1 MAFSS
6 FQEFI
11 VMGGYGFFV
20 WLAFGGT
27 FLGLGLLVLRS
38 VIARRHLEKACA
50 DHMRRQER
58 LARRQ
63 QQERSR

>member
-6 FQEFI
+6 FQDFV
-11 VMGGYGFFV
+11 VMGGYGFYV
-20 WLAFGGT
+20 WLAFGGS

-38 VIARRHLEKACA
+38 VLARKALEKACTEQL
-50 DHMRRQER
+50 RRQDR